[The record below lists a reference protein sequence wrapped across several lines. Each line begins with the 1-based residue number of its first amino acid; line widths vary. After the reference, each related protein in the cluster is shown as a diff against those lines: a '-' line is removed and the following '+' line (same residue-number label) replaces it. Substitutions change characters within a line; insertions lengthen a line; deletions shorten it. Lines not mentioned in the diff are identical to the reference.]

1 MKRFLIIL
9 ALTTV
14 LLAACQQPSDIE
26 LQGDPRQSM
35 LEVVSVKVPDTLV
48 TFSAV
53 DSCAILPD
61 DQMNF
66 WGRFVILRVTLDG
79 GPGYA
84 SSFAYSNVL
93 VSDSSIRT
101 ASRIMGF
108 NGMDLGIVTLNGS
121 LMVEVAHRIR
131 IRTPFAPD
139 TVLVRGVEYLADL
152 SSSYVP
158 NQLYTWTST
167 SLQYGR
173 FDVSVR
179 SPDNLT
185 VESPKGGSIY
195 SRDKDLAL
203 RWTGAN
209 GKVTIIISAFDRFS
223 KRSFPLLELRPRE
236 NTGRALIPASLLRQL
251 PRRQDFVFTFILSNR
266 RDASVV
272 QSQGGKVLVQAA
284 SVYNSYIQ
292 LL

>member
-9 ALTTV
+9 ALTTF

-26 LQGDPRQSM
+26 LQGDPRLSM

-48 TFSAV
+48 TLSSV
-53 DSCAILPD
+53 DSSAMLPD

-66 WGRFVILRVTLDG
+66 WGRFVIHRVTLDG
-79 GPGYA
+79 GPGHV

-93 VSDSSIRT
+93 VSDSSIGT

-108 NGMDLGIVTLNGS
+108 NGMDLGVVTLNGS
-121 LMVEVAHRIR
+121 LMVEVPHRVR

-158 NQLYTWTST
+158 NQLYTWTAT

-179 SPDNLT
+179 SPDNVT
-185 VESPKGGSIY
+185 VESPKGGSIH
-195 SRDKDLAL
+195 SRDRDLPL
-203 RWTGAN
+203 QWIGAN
-209 GKVTIIISAFDRFS
+209 GKITIIISAFDRFS
-223 KRSFPLLELRPRE
+223 RRSFPLLELRPRE

-272 QSQGGKVLVQAA
+272 QSQGGRVLVQAA

>member
-108 NGMDLGIVTLNGS
+108 NGMDLGVVTLNGS

>member
-9 ALTTV
+9 AVTAV
-14 LLAACQQPSDIE
+14 LLTGCQEPSDIQV
-26 LQGDPRQSM
+26 QGDPRQST

-48 TFSAV
+48 ALNAV
-53 DSCAILPD
+53 DSSGILPD

-66 WGRFVILRVTLDG
+66 WGRFVIHRITLDG
-79 GPGYA
+79 GPGNIY
-84 SSFAYSNVL
+84 SFAYSNVF
-93 VSDSSIRT
+93 VSDSAIRA
-101 ASRIMGF
+101 ASRFVGF
-108 NGMDLGIVTLNGS
+108 NGLDLGVVTLNGA
-121 LMVEVAHRIR
+121 LMVEVGHRIR
-131 IRTPFAPD
+131 IRTPFTPD
-139 TVLVRGVEYLADL
+139 TILIRGVEYLADV
-152 SSSYVP
+152 SSSLVP
-158 NQLYTWTST
+158 NQLNTWTAT

-185 VESPKGGSIY
+185 VESPRGGSIN

-203 RWTGAN
+203 QWTGAN
-209 GKVTIIISAFDRFS
+209 GKITIIISAFDRIS
-223 KRSFPLLELRPRE
+223 KRTSPLLELRPRE
-236 NTGRALIPASLLRQL
+236 NTGRALIPTSLLRQL

-266 RDASVV
+266 REANVV
-272 QSQGGKVLVQAA
+272 QSQGGRVLVQAA

>member
-66 WGRFVILRVTLDG
+66 WGRFVLLRVMLDG
-79 GPGYA
+79 GPGYV

-108 NGMDLGIVTLNGS
+108 NGMDLGVVTLNGS

-152 SSSYVP
+152 SSNHVP
-158 NQLYTWTST
+158 NQLYTWTAT
-167 SLQYGR
+167 SVQYGR
-173 FDVSVR
+173 IDVSVR

>member
-48 TFSAV
+48 TLSPV

-108 NGMDLGIVTLNGS
+108 NGMDLGVVTLNGS

-152 SSSYVP
+152 SSNYVP
-158 NQLYTWTST
+158 NQLYTWTAT
-167 SLQYGR
+167 SVQYGR
-173 FDVSVR
+173 IDVSVR

-185 VESPKGGSIY
+185 VESPKGGSIH
-195 SRDKDLAL
+195 SRDRDLAL
-203 RWTGAN
+203 QWTGAN

-223 KRSFPLLELRPRE
+223 RRSFPLLELRPRE

-272 QSQGGKVLVQAA
+272 QSQGGRVLVQAA

>member
-66 WGRFVILRVTLDG
+66 WGRFVLLRVMLDG
-79 GPGYA
+79 GPGYV

-152 SSSYVP
+152 SSNYVP
-158 NQLYTWTST
+158 NQLYTWTAT
-167 SLQYGR
+167 SVQYGR
-173 FDVSVR
+173 IDVSVR

-185 VESPKGGSIY
+185 VESPKGGSIH
-195 SRDKDLAL
+195 SRDRDLAL
-203 RWTGAN
+203 QWTGAN

-223 KRSFPLLELRPRE
+223 RRSFPLLELRPRE

-272 QSQGGKVLVQAA
+272 QSQGGRVLVQAA